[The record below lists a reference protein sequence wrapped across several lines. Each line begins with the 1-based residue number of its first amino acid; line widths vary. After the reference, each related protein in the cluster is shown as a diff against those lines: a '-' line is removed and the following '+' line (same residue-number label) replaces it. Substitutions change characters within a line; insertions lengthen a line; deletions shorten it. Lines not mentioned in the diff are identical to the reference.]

1 MVNILLCCSAGMST
15 SLMVSKM
22 QASAEE
28 RGIEATIWAVPEAEA
43 QANAEK
49 ADVILLGPQVRFLLD
64 KVKSVAGDTPVEVID
79 MMAYGMM
86 DGAKVLD
93 QGLKLIG
100 QRVIGR
106 APGAPEPAGAPA
118 SVSIRSSPHFFKERR
133 HGITHGRF
141 HALDG
146 DQVHADRAED
156 RQSASPRRHP

>member
-49 ADVILLGPQVRFLLD
+49 ADVI
-64 KVKSVAGDTPVEVID
+64 D

-100 QRVIGR
+100 H
-106 APGAPEPAGAPA
+106 E
-118 SVSIRSSPHFFKERR
+118 
-133 HGITHGRF
+133 
-141 HALDG
+141 
-146 DQVHADRAED
+146 
-156 RQSASPRRHP
+156 